1 MLYRPVVTTTRFAL
15 LGLALGV
22 VAACHAP
29 PEVRPAPPASPLQ
42 LLGSDPLR
50 VPDTCR
56 AEGSFFVAFTVE
68 RNGTT
73 RDIQQPAA
81 APQCLQ
87 QALTAWV
94 ASFRYS
100 PQTGQVPA
108 GIEWLQVE
116 ARKGS

>member
-1 MLYRPVVTTTRFAL
+1 MTTRGAI

-29 PEVRPAPPASPLQ
+29 PEVRSAPPASPLQ
-42 LLGSDPLR
+42 LLGSQPLQ
-50 VPDTCR
+50 VPESCR
-56 AEGSFFVAFTVE
+56 TEGSVFVAFTVE

-73 RDIQQPAA
+73 RDIQPAS
-81 APQCLQ
+81 APACLQ
-87 QALTAWV
+87 EALTAWV

-100 PQTGQVPA
+100 PQTGQVPTA
-108 GIEWLQVE
+108 IEWLQVQ

>member
-1 MLYRPVVTTTRFAL
+1 MLYRPAITTTRFAL

-29 PEVRPAPPASPLQ
+29 PAVRPAPPASPLQ
-42 LLGSDPLR
+42 LLGSEPLQ
-50 VPDTCR
+50 VPATCR
-56 AEGSFFVAFTVE
+56 AQGSVFVAFTVE

-73 RDIQQPAA
+73 RDIQPAA
-81 APQCLQ
+81 APACLQ

-108 GIEWLQVE
+108 SIEWLQVE

>member
-1 MLYRPVVTTTRFAL
+1 MTTRFAI
-15 LGLALGV
+15 LGLVLGV

-42 LLGSDPLR
+42 LLGSDPLQ
-50 VPDTCR
+50 VPETCR
-56 AEGSFFVAFTVE
+56 AEGSVFVAFTVE

-73 RDIQQPAA
+73 RDIQPAA
-81 APQCLQ
+81 APACLQ

-100 PQTGQVPA
+100 SQTGQVPA

-116 ARKGS
+116 ARQGT